1 MDSKTSK
8 MADGNNAESAPQN
21 NDSVSEQ
28 IAHVRAAALALLSKA
43 EGAENAADMA
53 NAVEKAAA
61 ALKLAVDMGKVHADL
76 DKINEEIVSLKRQNE
91 TAPKRE
97 RSERLRDYVAL
108 FTPLVTIITLAA
120 TLVVQTWQFLRSER
134 NKQEDAINMQWQDA
148 VKTISASGALS
159 PGVLAL
165 QPFLPSQKYGPQATN
180 VAVNFLAKSSD
191 MVDFTNLFRTALTP
205 VSWSNMEAVVRLDR
219 ALHARFIPL
228 NDKANKK
235 GITGLSE
242 KDYASFIYVT
252 TGMRTITSQI
262 GSLLKTARPPKIQV
276 DLSATHLLNG
286 DWQGINLSGV
296 IFESALLNWMNL
308 RDAEFDVTRF
318 YGVDLWGTAWWEVK
332 SINRPFLDY
341 LQKRYPFKPGVPYG
355 PNGKVFSQTDYD
367 AAIVRLTSQL
377 K

>member
-1 MDSKTSK
+1 

-43 EGAENAADMA
+43 EGAESAADMA

-120 TLVVQTWQFLRSER
+120 TLVVQSWQFLRSER

-148 VKTISASGALS
+148 VKTISAPGAPS
-159 PGVLAL
+159 PGFVWL
-165 QPFLPSQKYGPQATN
+165 QPFLTSKKYGPQATN

-191 MVDFTNLFRTALTP
+191 MVDFTNQFRTALTP
-205 VSWSNMEAVVRLDR
+205 VSWSNIEAVVRLDR

-276 DLSATHLLNG
+276 DLSATHLLNA

-296 IFESALLNWMNL
+296 IFESAFLNWMNL

-318 YGVDLWGTAWWEVK
+318 NGVNLWGTAWWEVK